1 MNALFKSTR
10 LLIYPSLL
18 VMSVLIFYRTETRAI
33 LEQLQ
38 SSDQGVLV
46 TTFNYVAQ
54 YFVHAKTWNL
64 IFVIT
69 FMCGSM
75 LTFAT
80 FDLSLQWMF
89 KKIGVRFLSSDIFRY
104 TIQKV
109 LAMFMVFLMFFAG
122 SNMLM
127 VYLGDSLSVQDPEK
141 IPTKR
146 AALLLGT
153 SKMLSSGAGENVY
166 YTYRIDKAKQLY
178 DAGKVSYF
186 LVSGDGYG
194 EYRPGEDYDETRDLK
209 SDLMAYGI
217 AEDRIKIDKSGF
229 RTLDSILRLRSEFGF
244 NSISVISQ
252 EFHVERA
259 LLLSLFYGI
268 DAIGFPAKGSATKNM
283 FLRELLAK
291 PKVVLDI
298 LFFNMMPKSGQ
309 VDYRKE
315 FETTS
320 DLHVILLL
328 VLTLL
333 FVTAGVVMVK
343 SFDMG

>member
-1 MNALFKSTR
+1 MNMLLKSTR
-10 LLIYPSLL
+10 LLIYPALM
-18 VMSVLIFYRTETRAI
+18 VVSVLIFYRGETRAI

-38 SSDQGVLV
+38 NSDQGVLD

-54 YFVHAKTWNL
+54 YFVHAKAWNL

-69 FMCGSM
+69 FLCGSM
-75 LTFAT
+75 LTFVT
-80 FDLSLQWMF
+80 FDLALQWVF
-89 KKIGVRFLSSDIFRY
+89 RKTGIAFLSSDLFRF
-104 TIQKV
+104 TVQKGMA
-109 LAMFMVFLMFFAG
+109 LFLVFAVFFTG
-122 SNMLM
+122 SNMIM
-127 VYLGDSLSVQDPEK
+127 VYLGEELSVQQAEGVPSE
-141 IPTKR
+141 R

-153 SKMLSSGAGENVY
+153 SKMLTSGAGENLY
-166 YTYRIDKAKQLY
+166 YTYRIEKAKELY

-194 EYRPGEDYDETRDLK
+194 EYRPGEDYDETRDMK
-209 SDLMAYGI
+209 SDLMSYGVP
-217 AEDRIKIDKSGF
+217 EEKIKIDKAGF

-252 EFHVERA
+252 EFHVQRA

-268 DAIGFPAKGSATKNM
+268 DAIGFPARGSATQRM
-283 FLRELLAK
+283 MMRELLAK

-298 LFFNMMPKSGQ
+298 LFFNMMPKTGE

-333 FVTAGVVMVK
+333 FITAGVVMVK
-343 SFDMG
+343 SFD